1 MYLPT
6 FSPAA
11 FLASISVAS
20 IGWFVVGS
28 TNLAGFVA
36 LTVIGIF
43 SFPDLNVG
51 VPDCGAP
58 WIPSEPAFVPTGLT
72 SVTVGVYVV
81 LATLPLTSS
90 AWTLTP
96 EAFPWNVGSGVN
108 VITPLFNSYVPSFG
122 TVKLVTFAPSAFT
135 NVNVLGTKATL
146 SFPLSKFTVVLSAS
160 SFSSRTTRDVCD
172 NPWNPVVSDGL
183 DVGFTSVN
191 VGV

>member
-90 AWTLTP
+90 A
-96 EAFPWNVGSGVN
+96 
-108 VITPLFNSYVPSFG
+108 
-122 TVKLVTFAPSAFT
+122 
-135 NVNVLGTKATL
+135 
-146 SFPLSKFTVVLSAS
+146 
-160 SFSSRTTRDVCD
+160 
-172 NPWNPVVSDGL
+172 
-183 DVGFTSVN
+183 
-191 VGV
+191 

>member
-6 FSPAA
+6 FSPLA

-51 VPDCGAP
+51 VPDCDAP

-90 AWTLTP
+90 A
-96 EAFPWNVGSGVN
+96 
-108 VITPLFNSYVPSFG
+108 
-122 TVKLVTFAPSAFT
+122 
-135 NVNVLGTKATL
+135 
-146 SFPLSKFTVVLSAS
+146 
-160 SFSSRTTRDVCD
+160 
-172 NPWNPVVSDGL
+172 
-183 DVGFTSVN
+183 
-191 VGV
+191 